1 MLLIVVLG
9 LFLTTFAAAEI
20 FLKLGVSAEAT
31 RRLTHILAGL
41 LVVLLPYLV
50 TFTEVIILGI
60 FFVISLAFTKR
71 WRLLRSIHG
80 IQRKSFG
87 ATLFPVGL
95 LISALLF
102 WRESP
107 QLFQIAALEL
117 SLADG
122 FAGVVGE
129 RFGKRKYRITGQK
142 TIEGS
147 AVFFVVTF
155 LIFTVLLGINN
166 TLSPEKYLSMLIISL
181 VLTAVEGSLGE
192 GVDNL
197 VVPVAA
203 GLLGTLL
210 L

>member
-1 MLLIVVLG
+1 MFLIVVLG
-9 LFLTTFAAAEI
+9 LFLTTFAIAELL
-20 FLKLGVSAEAT
+20 LKLGVSAETT
-31 RRLTHILAGL
+31 RRLTHITAGL

-60 FFVISLAFTKR
+60 FFVVSLAFTKR

-80 IQRKSFG
+80 IRRKSFG
-87 ATLFPVGL
+87 ATLFPLGL

-102 WRESP
+102 WRKNP
-107 QLFQIAALEL
+107 QLFQVAALEL

-129 RFGKRKYRITGQK
+129 RFGKHKYHITGQK

-147 AVFFVVTF
+147 AVFFVITF
-155 LIFTVLLGINN
+155 LVFAMLLGINN
-166 TLSPEKYLSMLIISL
+166 ALSPEKYLSVFIISL
-181 VLTAVEGSLGE
+181 VLTAVEGILGE

-210 L
+210 F